1 MGFEKIQ
8 LTAEQVGELYSS
20 HLVITG
26 NEAKPVVPVAEKTD
40 IPVKGK
46 NKKHFVWVVN
56 EPGFP
61 FLDDADFQFMG
72 DVINACKMNMDDIAL
87 VNLAN
92 GPVNFSAVSEQLQPR
107 YLIISAQNLDWLP
120 FSSVHYEFYPMND
133 FQLYCTETLAELRND
148 KVKKSKLWLALKQML
163 GL

>member
-8 LTAEQVGELYSS
+8 LTAEQIGELYST

-26 NEAKPVVPVAEKTD
+26 NETKTVAPAVEKTG

-56 EPGFP
+56 EPDFP
-61 FLDDADFQFMG
+61 FMDDADFQFMG

-92 GPVNFSAVSEQLQPR
+92 GPVSFPSISEQLQPR

-120 FSSVHYEFYPMND
+120 FSSEHYTFYPMND
-133 FQLYCTETLAELRND
+133 FQLYCTESLTELRND